1 MSVERF
7 DHQQCLFNMNMTA
20 VEIFSFPLLLKVHTK
35 QNILVQI
42 SLYIVCTYI
51 SLFYLRECCVV
62 KFVEVREEII
72 KWVSKLGSKLPALPC
87 FCSSLLFVLIQASI
101 KAKLD
106 KQDDPEQY
114 LKDFS
119 DLYTR

>member
-1 MSVERF
+1 MGLEGLS
-7 DHQQCLFNMNMTA
+7 
-20 VEIFSFPLLLKVHTK
+20 K
-35 QNILVQI
+35 
-42 SLYIVCTYI
+42 
-51 SLFYLRECCVV
+51 LRE
-62 KFVEVREEII
+62 
-72 KWVSKLGSKLPALPC
+72 LPC
-87 FCSSLLFVLIQASI
+87 FSTSLLLVLIQGSI